1 MELAKHGPS
10 HIIFTG
16 RDAARA
22 KAVVQSAKANG
33 ANSVTFVPCDQASLA
48 SVKQAAERILAT
60 TTTIDVLICNAGIAV
75 VPPALTADGYEI
87 QFGTNYLG
95 HALLMRLLVPAICQ
109 VEGRIVCLTSL
120 AYRHAPSGGIQFD
133 TLRTSRNI
141 GFGEGLVNYSHAK
154 LANLLYVRALAKHY
168 PDIKVVAIHP
178 GVVKTEMIAKIS
190 FWSRLLVN
198 IANPFGQL
206 EPEQGAYCQLWA
218 ATTDTENL
226 QNAGFYEPVG
236 EPGREDANSRNEELA
251 DALWEWTE
259 TALALYVQ

>member
-1 MELAKHGPS
+1 MELAKHNPS

-22 KAVVQSAKANG
+22 EAVVQSANVACN
-33 ANSVTFVPCDQASLA
+33 QASLA
-48 SVKQAAERILAT
+48 SVKQAAENILAI

-75 VPPALTADGYEI
+75 VPPALTQDGYEI
-87 QFGTNYLG
+87 QFGTNHLG
-95 HALLMRLLVPAICQ
+95 HALLMHLLLTSIRQ

-133 TLRTSRNI
+133 TLKTSRNI
-141 GFGEGLVNYSHAK
+141 EFGEGLVNYSHAK
-154 LANLLYVRALAKHY
+154 LANLLYVRAMAKRY
-168 PDIKVVAIHP
+168 PDIKVVAMHP

-206 EPEQGAYCQLWA
+206 EPKQGAYCQLWA
-218 ATTDTENL
+218 ATTDKANL
-226 QNAGFYEPVG
+226 QNGGFYEPVG
-236 EPGREDANSRNEELA
+236 EPGREDANSRSEELA

-259 TALALYVQ
+259 TALALYMQ